1 MAPLPVEVLF
11 GIYLGVLTGI
21 IPALVS
27 GVLGFVFKYFTDV
40 TVPGFAVV
48 VLGLAIAGVNGGFLA
63 LADPSLMQNASAPVI
78 VVAIIVVLMITLY
91 AHAKGDELGAKFP
104 HRLSFGAIRDRTLS
118 SDVVDFVGSRGEVR
132 VEVSGEVGDIEGYP
146 PLPDATRTGIREGDW
161 RLPADLPISELETR
175 LAERLRTEFDLSEVI
190 VEIDERGR
198 ATVSAAPPLSGLS
211 KRVPSGRR
219 AVSVQTLV
227 PSGLARGDEVS
238 VVTPEERVE
247 GTVLSVGTGSGS
259 SFSDDAKAP
268 AGDPDSPPTDGE
280 ATDGETPPPPPR
292 STSRGGDGRLTVAVA
307 RPDASTLLRA
317 DRPRVVVGSRGVRRE
332 FELVSLLRRAGRR
345 FRRVAVRSGSTLDG
359 ATLGSANVRETY
371 GVAVLAVRQPDGWTV
386 APRGAQSLTGGDE
399 VFVVGTRERLDGF
412 QEAVA

>member
-21 IPALVS
+21 IPALIS

-40 TVPGFAVV
+40 TVPGFGVV

-63 LADPSLMQNASAPVI
+63 LTDPTLLQSASAPVI
-78 VVAIIVVLMITLY
+78 VIAIIVVLMITLY
-91 AHAKGDELGAKFP
+91 AHAKGDELGANFP
-104 HRLSFGAIRDRTLS
+104 HRISLEALRERTLS
-118 SDVVDFVGSRGEVR
+118 SDVVEFVGSRGEVR
-132 VEVSGEVGDIEGYP
+132 VEVTGDVGDIEGYP
-146 PLPDATRTGIREGDW
+146 PLPDAIRAGIRDGDW
-161 RLPADLPISELETR
+161 RLPADLPLSELESR
-175 LAERLRTEFDLSEVI
+175 LAERLRTEFDLSEVS
-190 VEIDERGR
+190 VRIDERGR

-219 AVSVQTLV
+219 AVSVQALV
-227 PSGLARGDEVS
+227 PSGLARGDEVTL
-238 VVTPEERVE
+238 VTSENRVR
-247 GTVLSVGTGSGS
+247 GTVLSVGTGGGPSPGI
-259 SFSDDAKAP
+259 DPKGADADRQLA
-268 AGDPDSPPTDGE
+268 DGG
-280 ATDGETPPPPPR
+280 ATDGETPPPQPR
-292 STSRGGDGRLTVAVA
+292 TTAKGGDGRLTVAVT

-359 ATLGSANVRETY
+359 TTLGSANVREAY
-371 GVAVLAVRQPDGWTV
+371 GVAVLAVRRPDGWTV
-386 APRGAQSLTGGDE
+386 APRGPEPLTGGDE
-399 VFVVGTRERLDGF
+399 VFVVGTREHLDGF

>member
-1 MAPLPVEVLF
+1 MAPLPIEVLF

-21 IPALVS
+21 IPALIS

-63 LADPSLMQNASAPVI
+63 LSDPTLLRNASAPVI
-78 VVAIIVVLMITLY
+78 VIAIIVVLMITLY

-104 HRLSFGAIRDRTLS
+104 HRLSLETLRERTLS
-118 SDVVDFVGSRGEVR
+118 SDVVEFVGSRGEVR

-146 PLPDATRTGIREGDW
+146 PLPAAIRTGIREGDW
-161 RLPADLPISELETR
+161 RLPADLPISELESR
-175 LAERLRTEFDLSEVI
+175 LAERLRTEFDLSEVT

-227 PSGLARGDEVS
+227 PSGLARGDEVT
-238 VVTPEERVE
+238 VVTADKRVE
-247 GTVLSVGTGSGS
+247 GTVLSVGVGSAPS
-259 SFSDDAKAP
+259 PSEEAKASS
-268 AGDPDSPPTDGE
+268 GDSPVADGGT
-280 ATDGETPPPPPR
+280 TDGETPPPQPQA
-292 STSRGGDGRLTVAVA
+292 TAKGGNGRLTVAVA
-307 RPDASTLLRA
+307 RPEASTLLRA
-317 DRPRVVVGSRGVRRE
+317 ERPRVVVGSRGVRRE

-345 FRRVAVRSGSTLDG
+345 FRRVAVRAGSTLDG
-359 ATLGSANVRETY
+359 TTLGSAGVRDTY
-371 GVAVLAVRQPDGWTV
+371 GVAVLAVRHPDGWTV
-386 APRGAQSLTGGDE
+386 APRGSERLTGGDE
-399 VFVVGTRERLDGF
+399 VFIVGSREHLDGF